1 MAPSE
6 MAGSFF
12 CPVSKQF
19 YKKYLLNFG
28 KGKPVLYL
36 CWLTKQ
42 PQLLHT
48 FLKLNRA
55 DKKEEQIMW
64 YPKVAGVRD
73 NGFGASRSGQ
83 PINGVVIHHVAGTNG
98 LSYVANKN
106 SRNSHPTYHIANS
119 GAVTGI
125 VNPERRPYSTGG
137 QPDPSAVAFEIDNSS
152 VGGDWPVSP
161 AALDSL
167 IDVIVYHAS
176 QSPRAGKGFA
186 KNKPSVAQSE
196 FFIAW
201 HSQYKATAC
210 PGPFIMSQL
219 DYIVDE
225 CNKRALGAAPSAP
238 VTPAPVSAPVKPVL
252 SGSLRIGSTGE
263 VVKYVQSVLGIKADG
278 QFGPI
283 TDRTVR
289 AFQSANGLKVDGIVG
304 PITYG
309 RLGAPAP
316 APVPTPP
323 APPSN
328 KPRLTKS
335 LRRGSTGL
343 NVAYIQRFFRIKPDG
358 QFGPITERKVKE
370 FQKAQGLFVDGI
382 VGPLTWAR
390 IA

>member
-1 MAPSE
+1 
-6 MAGSFF
+6 
-12 CPVSKQF
+12 
-19 YKKYLLNFG
+19 
-28 KGKPVLYL
+28 
-36 CWLTKQ
+36 
-42 PQLLHT
+42 
-48 FLKLNRA
+48 
-55 DKKEEQIMW
+55 MW

-73 NGFGASRSGQ
+73 NGFGGSRNGQ

-98 LSYVANKN
+98 LNYVANKN
-106 SRNSHPTYHIANS
+106 ARTSHPTYHIANS

-137 QPDPSAVAFEIDNSS
+137 APDPNAVAFEIDNSS
-152 VGGDWPVSP
+152 TGGNWPVSP
-161 AALDSL
+161 AAIESL

-219 DYIVDE
+219 DYIVAE
-225 CNKRALGAAPSAP
+225 CNKRASGASPS
-238 VTPAPVSAPVKPVL
+238 TPATPATVNASGKPAL
-252 SGSLRIGSTGE
+252 SSSLKIGSTGE
-263 VVKYVQSVLGIKADG
+263 VVRYVQSVLGITADG

-283 TDRTVR
+283 TDRAVR
-289 AFQSANGLKVDGIVG
+289 AFQSANGLKIDGIVG

-309 RLGAPAP
+309 RLGAPTPSPAP
-316 APVPTPP
+316 VPVPTPP

-343 NVAYIQRFFRIKPDG
+343 NVAYVQRFFRIKPDG